1 MRAWKVSGLPPGG
14 RKMGWLRRVGGWFLH
29 ALGRRRKYTAIA
41 GSEVSSEAVSTSTV
55 QSLVEMDT
63 ESV

>member
-29 ALGRRRKYTAIA
+29 ALGRRRKYAAITS
-41 GSEVSSEAVSTSTV
+41 SEVSSEAVSTSTV
-55 QSLVEMDT
+55 QSLVDMDD
-63 ESV
+63 EGV